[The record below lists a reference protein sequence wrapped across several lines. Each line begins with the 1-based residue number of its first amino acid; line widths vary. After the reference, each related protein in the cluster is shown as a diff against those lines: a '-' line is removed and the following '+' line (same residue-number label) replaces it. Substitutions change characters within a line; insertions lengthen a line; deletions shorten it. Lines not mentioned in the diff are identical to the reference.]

1 MRRANGNGGI
11 TKVSG
16 NRRKPYK
23 VTITKGW
30 DPNTGKQIKKLLGYF
45 VSQKEANKAL
55 ADYLDTPYDL
65 ELSNITFK
73 YIYDKWSQAKYQKV
87 SNSAILGYKSAYD
100 NVEKLHYMKI
110 KEIKTR
116 HLQEAID
123 NCPKGPAT
131 KKKIKYLFGQIF
143 AYAMQNDIISK
154 DYSKFID
161 IGKNTSENKRK
172 PFSTKEIE
180 ILWQQLNNIEFIDTI
195 LIMIYSGFRIGELL
209 ELEITNID
217 LENKTMTGGLKT
229 EAGKNRLIPIHPK
242 IIPLIKNRY
251 NLNNKY
257 LIVNF
262 KNKQMK
268 YDNYYREKFIPIMEQ
283 LNMIH
288 RPHDCR
294 HTFATL
300 LSNANANATAIKKM
314 IGHESYITTEK
325 IYTHKDIEELRKN
338 VELIK

>member
-1 MRRANGNGGI
+1 MKRANSNGSV
-11 TKVSG
+11 TKLSE
-16 NRRKPYK
+16 NRRRPYLVR
-23 VTITKGW
+23 VTLGW
-30 DPNTGKQIKKLLGYF
+30 NEKTGKQIRKVIGTY
-45 VSQKEANKAL
+45 STQKEANKAL

-65 ELSNITFK
+65 DLANITFK
-73 YIYDKWSQAKYQKV
+73 NVYDKWSQSKYQKV

-100 NVEKLHYMKI
+100 NVEKLHNMKI
-110 KEIKTR
+110 KDIKAR

-123 NCPKGPAT
+123 NCPKGLAT

-154 DYSKFID
+154 DYSKYID
-161 IGKNTSENKRK
+161 IGKTITENKRE
-172 PFSTKEIE
+172 PFNAKEIE
-180 ILWQQLNNIEFIDTI
+180 LLWRHLDDIGFIDTV

-209 ELEITNID
+209 ELEITNIN
-217 LENKTMTGGLKT
+217 LTNKTMLGGLKT
-229 EAGKNRLIPIHPK
+229 EAGKNRLVPIHPK
-242 IIPLIKNRY
+242 IFPLIKKRY
-251 NLNNKY
+251 DSNEKY

-262 KNKQMK
+262 KGKKMK

-283 LNMIH
+283 LNMKH

-300 LSNANANATAIKKM
+300 LSNANANSTAIKKM